1 MLFIKTTNDIIYI
14 VRISQTSFKGEIMFG
29 KLPLS
34 TFVITKIAA
43 NTVAAGKAIFRVPFA
58 CTIKA
63 MSVATDIAPTGA
75 SLIFDIHKNGTTL
88 FTTQANRPTIVASA
102 VSASVALPA
111 VTTLAAGDVLTVDCD
126 QIGSSVASTGFTI
139 AIAVLPTGL
148 KGYY

>member
-1 MLFIKTTNDIIYI
+1 
-14 VRISQTSFKGEIMFG
+14 MFG

-58 CTIKA
+58 CKIKA
-63 MSVATDIAPTGA
+63 ISIAVDIAPTG
-75 SLIFDIHKNGTTL
+75 SSVIFDIHKNGTTL
-88 FTTQANRPTIVASA
+88 FTTQANRPAVAAAA
-102 VSASVALPA
+102 VSASVALPD
-111 VTTLAAGDVLTVDCD
+111 VTTLAAGDVLTIDCD

-139 AIAVLPTGL
+139 AIAALPTGI